1 MATAPVRGLRHLNL
15 ENCGR
20 LDPSA
25 IEWIAAGC
33 TSLNS
38 LVVSGCFPV
47 APEGIELL
55 AATPHTLSR
64 LGVSGCVNLD
74 RKALSSVAER
84 GGNLQHLDISDIPT
98 TSAEIVGKF
107 LHNCRRLESVN
118 LSGLPRVDSSSFR
131 GLGRRVSRGEGAC
144 LESHFPA
151 ERLDNMEHP
160 SNAIRGATA
169 FVIVDGAELSCL
181 RVVRMLRLP
190 NLDNDSV
197 VRFAN
202 ACPNLEEFHLS
213 DSPLVTGA
221 CLEPLSSLCPLLR
234 SLGLDRCGASTDET
248 ALATALQGFPDLR
261 HLGIAREHHSQ
272 IIPAPSIRDHHSSS
286 RGSDS
291 RESVR
296 CSVNNHSLDR
306 AVRMRAGVT
315 GKTILAAA
323 SRWCK
328 QLTSLGL
335 EGQELLSFSSEHAPP
350 GAFPCLKEL
359 RLAACTAVDDA
370 GLLVIL
376 ESCPRVRTLS
386 VEGSGISQ
394 DVLLEAASQL
404 SHVQVLPPLPNP
416 LVTAEPTELNRGA
429 PPISNQG
436 DSLSTYLY
444 PPSSLHCVTAPAGEN
459 STQSTKESSKSRVR
473 RNNSTVL
480 RQGAIGFRPTM
491 HCDLHLASAAV
502 FSRFEEEDLAAT
514 KVVRAWRRF
523 ARQRSQEQ
531 ESSNII
537 LYRAVMRYW
546 FRASK
551 RHPDQV
557 RFSFSRQ
564 RLPGKGSEAIDR
576 SCY

>member
-20 LDPSA
+20 LAPSA

-55 AATPHTLSR
+55 AVTSPTLSC

-74 RKALSSVAER
+74 GKALSFVAER
-84 GGNLQHLDISDIPT
+84 GGDLQHLDISDIPA

-107 LHNCRRLESVN
+107 LYNCRRLTSVD

-131 GLGRRVSRGEGAC
+131 ALGRRVSGGEGAC
-144 LESHFPA
+144 LDSHFVT
-151 ERLDNMEHP
+151 ERLDNTKHS

-169 FVIVDGAELSCL
+169 FVIVDGAELLYL

-197 VRFAN
+197 IRFAN
-202 ACPNLEEFHLS
+202 ACPHLEEFHLS

-248 ALATALQGFPDLR
+248 ALATALQGLPDLR
-261 HLGIAREHHSQ
+261 HLGIAREHHGNLLG
-272 IIPAPSIRDHHSSS
+272 IPASSVRDHDSSS

-291 RESVR
+291 NESVR
-296 CSVNNHSLDR
+296 FSVNDNIHTSLDR
-306 AVRMRAGVT
+306 AVRMRAAVT
-315 GKTILAAA
+315 GKSLLAAA

-335 EGQELLSFSSEHAPP
+335 EGQELLSFSPEHAPP
-350 GAFPCLKEL
+350 RAFPCLKEL
-359 RLAACTAVDDA
+359 RLVACTAVDDT

-376 ESCPRVRTLS
+376 KACPRVRTLS

-394 DVLLEAASQL
+394 DALLEASSQL
-404 SHVQVLPPLPNP
+404 SHVHVLPPPSPNP
-416 LVTAEPTELNRGA
+416 LVIADATELKRWA
-429 PPISNQG
+429 RPISNETG
-436 DSLSTYLY
+436 RSSTYLY
-444 PPSSLHCVTAPAGEN
+444 PPSSPPYCVTAPAEEN
-459 STQSTKESSKSRVR
+459 STRLPKEPSKSSPQLSAGSRVW
-473 RNNSTVL
+473 
-480 RQGAIGFRPTM
+480 RQGAVGFRPTM

-502 FSRFEEEDLAAT
+502 FSRFEEEDLAT
-514 KVVRAWRRF
+514 KTVVRALRRF
-523 ARQRSQEQ
+523 ARQRFQER
-531 ESSNII
+531 EYSNVT
-537 LYRAVMRYW
+537 LCRAIMRYW
-546 FRASK
+546 FKTHK

-557 RFSFSRQ
+557 R
-564 RLPGKGSEAIDR
+564 L
-576 SCY
+576 